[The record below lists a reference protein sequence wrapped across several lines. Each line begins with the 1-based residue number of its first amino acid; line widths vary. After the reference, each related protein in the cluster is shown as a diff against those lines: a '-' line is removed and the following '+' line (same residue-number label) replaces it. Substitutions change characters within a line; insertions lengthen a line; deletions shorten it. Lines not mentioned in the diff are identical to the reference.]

1 MSDTATPH
9 ATGWGLAIVGGALF
23 AAGIGAGA
31 LYVQLEQHL
40 RGQILHA
47 NEQVVV
53 SERLLSALKDIE
65 TGERGFV
72 ITGAETYLE
81 PYTAGL
87 KNVAAAL
94 REMDG
99 GEVDRDLRGAIDEKL
114 AVTAKIVSTRRA
126 DGNAS
131 ARALV
136 TEGDDKATMDKVR
149 GVVATL
155 QSQTQHS
162 ITRVERRASRS
173 GIALLVF
180 SILATLTGFAAM
192 VLFARRRRSAE
203 LASLLQLARGEA
215 RSLAQIEASS
225 SIVWLMP
232 PEGGF
237 TQPQRSWMA
246 FTGQDFAALKGDG
259 WMQCVHPDDRPGTSE
274 MWPAA
279 IAAREIF
286 SLEHRLCREDG
297 AWRHMF
303 VRCVPVFDEGGALR
317 EWVGAHTDITERR
330 IAEAELLAA
339 KDAAENANR
348 AKSQF
353 LANMSHELRT
363 PLSAVI
369 GYSEMLEEEMEDLGQ
384 AGLLE
389 DVRKIR
395 SNARHLLSL
404 INDVLDLSKIEADR
418 MTTYAEDFDTA
429 PLLRDVASTVQALVT
444 KKGNTLVLNLGDEAA
459 LGAMHTDQVK
469 LRQCLFNLIS
479 NAAKFTENGTI
490 TLRARRLG
498 EMLQFDVIDSGIG
511 MSPEQRDKLFE
522 RFAQADASTT
532 RRFGGT
538 GLGLAITR
546 AFCRLLG
553 GDVDVQSEEGRGST
567 FSMQILANLPT
578 QEEEQLISEMQAAE
592 SEAPGRRL
600 VLVVDDDPSQRDLL
614 SRFLE
619 RQGFAVQTASDGKT
633 GLLLAQ
639 KLKPHAILLDVLM
652 PQMDG
657 WSVLSTLKADPEL
670 APIPVVLVTFVNDPA
685 LSDSLG
691 AADLIPKPVEWDRL
705 SRAMERFRGD
715 GDVLI
720 VDDDSEARRR
730 LRVVLERNGWSVAE
744 VANGQEALD
753 AVSRSVPRLI
763 LLDLT
768 MPVMDGFTFLRA
780 LREKPGCAD
789 VPVVVLT
796 SRDLSAEERRSLES
810 ADRVFSKGE
819 KSLGEVAGEVR
830 TLVGQQPG

>member
-1 MSDTATPH
+1 
-9 ATGWGLAIVGGALF
+9 
-23 AAGIGAGA
+23 
-31 LYVQLEQHL
+31 
-40 RGQILHA
+40 
-47 NEQVVV
+47 
-53 SERLLSALKDIE
+53 
-65 TGERGFV
+65 V
-72 ITGAETYLE
+72 IA
-81 PYTAGL
+81 
-87 KNVAAAL
+87 
-94 REMDG
+94 
-99 GEVDRDLRGAIDEKL
+99 EKL
-114 AVTAKIVSTRRA
+114 AVAAKVVATRNI
-126 DGNAS
+126 DGNAA

-136 TEGDDKATMDKVR
+136 TEGDDKAAMDQVR
-149 GVVATL
+149 DGV
-155 QSQTQHS
+155 
-162 ITRVERRASRS
+162 
-173 GIALLVF
+173 ALLQTETQQTTARAELRAARRGTV
-180 SILATLTGFAAM
+180 LLGFAIAASIAGFATIA
-192 VLFARRRRSAE
+192 LFARRRRAAE
-203 LASLLQLARGEA
+203 MASRRLLARGEA

-232 PEGGF
+232 PKGVF
-237 TQPQRSWMA
+237 TQPQRAWTA
-246 FTGQDFAALKGDG
+246 FTGQDFSELKGDG
-259 WMQCVHPDDRPGTSE
+259 WQACVHPEDAAGTAQF
-274 MWPAA
+274 WPEA
-279 IAAREIF
+279 IAACATF
-286 SLEHRLCREDG
+286 QLEHRLRRDDG

-303 VRCVPVFDEGGALR
+303 VRCVPVFEDDGALR

-330 IAEAELLAA
+330 IAEMELVAA
-339 KDAAENANR
+339 KEAAENANR

-384 AGLLE
+384 AGLRE

-418 MTTYAEDFDTA
+418 MTTYAEDFETA
-429 PLLRDVASTVQALVT
+429 PLLRDVASTVHALVT
-444 KKGNTLVLNLGDEAA
+444 KKGNTLVLDLGDEGE
-459 LGAMHTDQVK
+459 LGAAHTDQVK

-479 NAAKFTENGTI
+479 NAAKFTEGGQI

-498 EMLQFDVIDSGIG
+498 DMLQFDIADTGIG
-511 MSPEQRDKLFE
+511 MSPEQRDRLFE

-553 GDVDVQSEEGRGST
+553 GDVTVHSEEGKGST
-567 FSMQILANLPT
+567 FTMQILATLP
-578 QEEEQLISEMQAAE
+578 EQVEDHPITEMQAAE
-592 SEAPGRRL
+592 AEAPGRRL
-600 VLVVDDDPSQRDLL
+600 VLVVDDDPSQRELL

-619 RQGFAVQTASDGKT
+619 RQGFAVQTASDGQS
-633 GLLLAQ
+633 GLVLAQ

-657 WSVLSTLKADPEL
+657 WSVLSALKADAEL

-691 AADLIPKPVEWDRL
+691 AAELIPKPVEWDRL

-730 LRVVLERNGWSVAE
+730 LRVVLERNGWTVAE
-744 VANGQEALD
+744 VANGQAALD
-753 AVSRSVPRLI
+753 SVSRAVPRLI

-796 SRDLSAEERRSLES
+796 SRDLSAEERRSLDS

-830 TLVGQQPG
+830 TLVEQQPSPAGQ

>member
-9 ATGWGLAIVGGALF
+9 ANGWGLALMGGALF
-23 AAGIGAGA
+23 AAGIAAGA
-31 LYVQLEQHL
+31 MYVQLEHRL
-40 RGQILHA
+40 RGQIERGNA
-47 NEQVVV
+47 RVVIA
-53 SERLLSALKDIE
+53 ERLLSAVKDVE

-72 ITGAETYLE
+72 ITGAETYLD
-81 PYTAGL
+81 PYNVGL
-87 KNVAAAL
+87 KTAESAL
-94 REMDG
+94 RAMAAEG
-99 GEVDRDLRGAIDEKL
+99 AGRDLRNAIDQKL
-114 AVTAKIVSTRRA
+114 AVAAKVVATRRE
-126 DGNAS
+126 DGNGA

-136 TEGDDKATMDKVR
+136 AEGDDKAAMDKVR
-149 GVVATL
+149 DEVAAL
-155 QSQTQHS
+155 QTQTEHG
-162 ITRVERRASRS
+162 IAQAEERAQRTS
-173 GIALLVF
+173 IALLVVA
-180 SILATLTGFAAM
+180 ILATLSGFAAIA
-192 VLFARRRRSAE
+192 LFARRRSIAE
-203 LASLLQLARGEA
+203 VMSRRQLARGEA

-237 TQPQRSWMA
+237 SQPQRSWTA

-259 WMQCVHPDDRPGTSE
+259 WMQSVHPDDQPGTRE
-274 MWPAA
+274 MWPEA
-279 IAAREIF
+279 IAARESF

-303 VRCVPVFDEGGALR
+303 VRVVPVFEEGGALR

-339 KDAAENANR
+339 KDAAESANR

-384 AGLLE
+384 AELLE

-418 MTTYAEDFDTA
+418 MTTYAEDFEIV
-429 PLLRDVASTVQALVT
+429 PLLRDVAATVQALVT
-444 KKGNTLVLNLGDEAA
+444 KKGNELVLDFGDEAA
-459 LGAMHTDQVK
+459 LGTMHTDQVK

-479 NAAKFTENGTI
+479 NAAKFTEGGTI

-498 EMLQFDVIDSGIG
+498 EMLQFDIEDTGIG
-511 MSPEQRDKLFE
+511 MSPEQRDRLFE

-553 GDVDVQSEEGRGST
+553 GDVTVQSEAGRGSVFT
-567 FSMQILANLPT
+567 MQILAVLPEPEAENAIT
-578 QEEEQLISEMQAAE
+578 EIEAAE
-592 SEAPGRRL
+592 AEAPGRRL
-600 VLVVDDDPSQRDLL
+600 VLVVDDDPSQRELL

-619 RQGFAVQTASDGKT
+619 RQGFAVQTASDGQT
-633 GLLLAQ
+633 GLALAQ

-657 WSVLSTLKADPEL
+657 WSVLSTLKADPDL

-691 AADLIPKPVEWDRL
+691 AAELIPKPVEWDRL
-705 SRAMERFRGD
+705 ARAMERFRGD

-720 VDDDSEARRR
+720 VDDDNEARRR
-730 LRVVLERNGWSVAE
+730 LRIVLERNGWSVAE
-744 VANGQEALD
+744 VANGQQALD

-796 SRDLSAEERRSLES
+796 SRDLSAEERRSLDS
-810 ADRVFSKGE
+810 ADRVFTKGE

-830 TLVGQQPG
+830 TLVGHQPE